1 MSILD
6 KSSMEIIC
14 YIKKKRRRKIQF
26 SKKKNR
32 TKVTLF
38 TVSRGV
44 KAGRKFARPQPLCRA
59 FDRAFRPASP
69 DKTVPASIFPSAPF
83 VIDIIV
89 IFSINL
95 VPPSTR
101 YSSATRVSSS
111 ARGIPMGRKGEEE
124 REREERERRKEIR
137 ERTSEDSYF
146 PSRWMKRRGEGG
158 GVRVAESI
166 SEKASG
172 RPLSGREHEKTFCS
186 TLASSARA
194 VSIDICH
201 TDPLSIQQ
209 SNDSWFLLAAKLCD
223 ALIKVGFRN
232 MNACRF
238 LWRSRFWMEDTLK

>member
-1 MSILD
+1 M
-6 KSSMEIIC
+6 
-14 YIKKKRRRKIQF
+14 
-26 SKKKNR
+26 
-32 TKVTLF
+32 LF
-38 TVSRGV
+38 TISRGL

-69 DKTVPASIFPSAPF
+69 DKTVPAGTKILPASIFPSAPF

-124 REREERERRKEIR
+124 RERERKGREEKKLEKGLPRIPTFPRDEWKEGEREGVCEWLKV
-137 ERTSEDSYF
+137 Y
-146 PSRWMKRRGEGG
+146 PKRQVGG
-158 GVRVAESI
+158 HCLDEST
-166 SEKASG
+166 KKLFV
-172 RPLSGREHEKTFCS
+172 PPF
-186 TLASSARA
+186 ASSARA

-201 TDPLSIQQ
+201 SDPLSIQQ

-238 LWRSRFWMEDTLK
+238 LWRSRFWMEATLK

>member
-146 PSRWMKRRGEGG
+146 PSR
-158 GVRVAESI
+158 
-166 SEKASG
+166 
-172 RPLSGREHEKTFCS
+172 
-186 TLASSARA
+186 
-194 VSIDICH
+194 
-201 TDPLSIQQ
+201 
-209 SNDSWFLLAAKLCD
+209 
-223 ALIKVGFRN
+223 
-232 MNACRF
+232 
-238 LWRSRFWMEDTLK
+238 